1 MLHFGNMQTYV
12 TRRAAKAARGSE
24 NIRRARYN
32 RQKRNMQKN
41 RQTRTGSG
49 RVTLTDKLKIGVSLA
64 SLRMPLRRAISTAS
78 RLGASAVEIEAR
90 GELRPSEMTETGLR
104 QLRKLL
110 DDASLKVCSVS
121 LPTRRG
127 YNVLEGLDQR
137 ISATKAAMRMAYQLR
152 APVLVNRI
160 GRVKDDPESADWK
173 LFVEALHDLAQHGDR
188 VGATFAARTG
198 SEEGEVL
205 ARLLKEVPAG
215 GIGIDFDPAAL
226 IINNFSATE
235 ALQALGPHVRQFR
248 ARDGVRDFSQG
259 RGVETPLGRGTADF
273 PTLFGLLEDF
283 SFRGYYTIDR
293 EDSQDPLT
301 DISNA
306 ISFLQSVMTG

>member
-1 MLHFGNMQTYV
+1 M
-12 TRRAAKAARGSE
+12 
-24 NIRRARYN
+24 
-32 RQKRNMQKN
+32 
-41 RQTRTGSG
+41 
-49 RVTLTDKLKIGVSLA
+49 LKIGVSLA
-64 SLRMPLRRAISTAS
+64 SFRMPLRKAITTAS
-78 RLGASAVEIEAR
+78 RIGVRAVEIEAV
-90 GELRPSEMTETGLR
+90 GDLRPSEMSETGLR

-127 YNVLEGLDQR
+127 YNVTEGLDRR
-137 ISATKAAMRMAYQLR
+137 ISATKAAMLMAYQLR
-152 APVLVNRI
+152 APILVNRI
-160 GRVKDDPESADWK
+160 GRVPEDSDSADWK
-173 LFVEALHDLAQHGDR
+173 LYIEALHDLAQHGDR

-198 SEEGEVL
+198 SEEGATL
-205 ARLLKEVPAG
+205 AGLLKELPAG

-273 PTLFGLLEDF
+273 PALFGLLEDF
-283 SFRGYYTIDR
+283 SFEGYYTIDR
-293 EDSQDPLT
+293 ENSDDPVT
-301 DISNA
+301 DIGNA
-306 ISFLQSVMTG
+306 VKFLNSIVAG